1 MGAHGWTYFV
11 VLVVL
16 FVSLSGKRIRKPKIM
31 SEGKAVVVKI
41 NNNAGSLGHIK
52 KIETELNQIKKKLE
66 SLDNKVTSLV
76 SSSGSQTCKFDFE
89 AGIHDWEKTGS
100 AFNNQPTYG
109 DNPTARNKGQRA
121 NQQGDWWIGGAEDR
135 PSKSAR
141 AGQIQGDAPKGTLTS
156 PYFRIIGGHISFLI
170 GGGCDIKTVRAE
182 LIVGKKVVRSA
193 TGECNET
200 MKRKAWNV
208 HAYVGRRARVKLV
221 DFSSGHWGHLNFDD
235 LKGDISCS

>member
-1 MGAHGWTYFV
+1 MNAQGWMYFI

-16 FVSLSGKRIRKPKIM
+16 FVSSNGKNQTLIVRGN
-31 SEGKAVVVKI
+31 SNAV
-41 NNNAGSLGHIK
+41 NLDHNK
-52 KIETELNQIKKKLE
+52 KIETALTQIKEKLK
-66 SLDNKVTSLV
+66 SLDEKITSLV
-76 SSSGSQTCKFDFE
+76 SSSSSRKTCTFDFE
-89 AGIHDWEKTGS
+89 SGILDWKKTGS

-109 DNPTARNKGQRA
+109 DNPTARKRGQPA
-121 NQQGDWWIGGAEDR
+121 NQRGDWWIGGAEDR

-182 LIVGKKVVRSA
+182 LIVDNKVVRHT
-193 TGECNET
+193 TGECDET
-200 MKRKAWNV
+200 MKRKAWDV
-208 HAYVGRRARVKLV
+208 QAYVGRRARVKLV
-221 DFSSGHWGHLNFDD
+221 DFSSAGWGHINFDD